1 MAQARR
7 KNGKSKKLLIA
18 LKSHRVLLIMFL
30 MPAMASLT
38 SCGTSGS
45 YNGFCNL
52 GYIKYSDIQP
62 LEAEKKVLA
71 YNELIEYFCDVK

>member
-18 LKSHRVLLIMFL
+18 LKSRRVLLTILL

-45 YNGFCNL
+45 YNGFCGL

-71 YNELIEYFCDVK
+71 YNELIEYICDVK